1 MHGVDSHIRRPA
13 PALHNGGMNWKRILV
28 PLGGAVLLVWA
39 WKAYGWPGVLLVG
52 GGLVMWF
59 LLSMQRAITV
69 MQRTANRPVGYV
81 GSAVMLNAKL
91 RPKVTLLHV
100 TALCGALGERL
111 TPEDEQPEVY
121 RWTDPGDS
129 RVTATFL
136 NGRLQS
142 WVLFRPE
149 VPADQAAPESA
160 EQATPALPAE
170 PTPPQAADA
179 QRPQA

>member
-1 MHGVDSHIRRPA
+1 MA
-13 PALHNGGMNWKRILV
+13 
-28 PLGGAVLLVWA
+28 LGGAALLVWS
-39 WKAYGWPGVLLVG
+39 WKAYGWPGVLLVS

-59 LLSMQRAITV
+59 LLSVQRAITV

-111 TPEDEQPEVY
+111 TAEDEQPEVY

-129 RVTATFL
+129 SVTATFL
-136 NGRLQS
+136 DGRLQS
-142 WVLFRPE
+142 WELFRPE
-149 VPADQAAPESA
+149 SSADAAEPAGQANPAA
-160 EQATPALPAE
+160 ALPAA
-170 PTPPQAADA
+170 PAPPADG
-179 QRPQA
+179 QRPA

>member
-1 MHGVDSHIRRPA
+1 
-13 PALHNGGMNWKRILV
+13 MNWKRILV
-28 PLGGAVLLVWA
+28 ALGGAVLLVWS
-39 WKAYGWPGVLLVG
+39 WKAYGWPGVLLVS

-59 LLSMQRAITV
+59 LLSVQRTITV

-111 TPEDEQPEVY
+111 TAEDEQPEVY

-129 RVTATFL
+129 SVTATFL

-142 WVLFRPE
+142 WELFRPE
-149 VPADQAAPESA
+149 PPAGEA
-160 EQATPALPAE
+160 ETPPAE
-170 PTPPQAADA
+170 PAPVPVAAQPADGQRTQA
-179 QRPQA
+179 